1 MRATITLHYTL
12 VADTVVPLS
21 AIKRRVF
28 AIPSGDKSD
37 GFTNYTTPGW
47 SIINDISRT
56 QFQILP
62 PDDGGEEGQ
71 RHSRQWI
78 TRELNFPY

>member
-1 MRATITLHYTL
+1 MELNRPMSAARFPRHVCFPFRRAWSLENRRNSIRGIMRATITLHYTL

-37 GFTNYTTPGW
+37 GFTNYTTPG
-47 SIINDISRT
+47 
-56 QFQILP
+56 
-62 PDDGGEEGQ
+62 
-71 RHSRQWI
+71 
-78 TRELNFPY
+78 